1 MNGRRGLSPSA
12 SLRIALT
19 LLLAWLCLAV
29 ASSGAAASRDSA
41 ATMWTRYWQCRVR
54 ATPGGTILTELDRN
68 QEIRVIGG
76 AVFHGARWDKVLLWG
91 ALHGWVEADLLAG
104 APLPVSFSSGGSV
117 SPSPVG
123 PHAPMPLHAT
133 AVTSGP
139 ATLRRAANAS
149 APSVRS
155 LHAGIR
161 LSITHWATDSHG
173 RAWYGLAAPAGTWVD
188 ADQVQLAGG
197 RGTPNLAALRGLG
210 MWLTPAVLDIA
221 SPQAIVAAAAG
232 SHVTH
237 LYVEVAGSNDFYGA
251 KVLEHLLPVAHKAHI
266 AVLAWVYPYLD
277 DVPKDV
283 TIALQAADFVA
294 TTGDRPDG
302 IAADVE
308 QNMQEPYV
316 RAYSQ
321 ILRARLGAHALMIIA
336 AYPPQSY
343 WGELF
348 PFRLAMQS
356 WNVAAPMDYWDV
368 SRTRR
373 SESEAYDYVA
383 TSIAGIRAATRDPAT
398 PVEPVGQM
406 FDVYGDGRHSPT
418 SAEILGAIHAAQAGK
433 TTGIS
438 FFEWNHATPGEWDA
452 LRTLYKILSRSA
464 HRHRLTDCEATAAH
478 DAGQRALLAALH
490 GLAQPGNDEVH
501 GLAGIAR
508 DGQLEHD
515 GLVSLAEHRAP
526 GRAGPA
532 DTGRPPE
539 RPATSR
545 TRRET
550 RQIAGSG
557 AAAYPRRSG

>member
-1 MNGRRGLSPSA
+1 MNGRRAPSPSA
-12 SLRIALT
+12 SLRIVLV
-19 LLLAWLCLAV
+19 LLLASLSLAV
-29 ASSGAAASRDSA
+29 APAGATGLKDSA
-41 ATMWTRYWQCRVR
+41 TTMWTRYWQCRVR
-54 ATPGGTILTELDRN
+54 ATPSGTILTELDRN
-68 QEIRVIGG
+68 QEIRVVGNT
-76 AVFHGARWDKVLLWG
+76 VVHGARWDEVQLWG
-91 ALHGWVEADLLAG
+91 ALHGWIEADLLAG

-139 ATLRRAANAS
+139 ATLRRAAKTS

-155 LHAGIR
+155 LRAGTR
-161 LSITHWATDSHG
+161 LSITRWATDSHG
-173 RAWYGLAAPAGTWVD
+173 RAWYGLDTPAGTWVD

-197 RGTPNLAALRGLG
+197 RGTPSLDPLRGLG

-251 KVLEHLLPVAHKAHI
+251 KVLEHLLPVAHGAHI

-321 ILRARLGAHALMIIA
+321 ILRARLGPHALMIIA

-348 PFRLAMQS
+348 PHGDAKLERRRAHGLLGREQDAPVGERSIRLRRDQHLGHPRRHARPRHAGRTG
-356 WNVAAPMDYWDV
+356 WPDV
-368 SRTRR
+368 RRLRRRTAQPYRRGNTRR
-373 SESEAYDYVA
+373 
-383 TSIAGIRAATRDPAT
+383 
-398 PVEPVGQM
+398 
-406 FDVYGDGRHSPT
+406 H
-418 SAEILGAIHAAQAGK
+418 
-433 TTGIS
+433 
-438 FFEWNHATPGEWDA
+438 
-452 LRTLYKILSRSA
+452 
-464 HRHRLTDCEATAAH
+464 
-478 DAGQRALLAALH
+478 
-490 GLAQPGNDEVH
+490 
-501 GLAGIAR
+501 
-508 DGQLEHD
+508 
-515 GLVSLAEHRAP
+515 
-526 GRAGPA
+526 
-532 DTGRPPE
+532 
-539 RPATSR
+539 
-545 TRRET
+545 
-550 RQIAGSG
+550 
-557 AAAYPRRSG
+557 PRRSGRQDDRHQLLRVESRHARRVGRAAHTLQILNRPRTQGYLAFGDDREGLSCCSTVTL